1 MFAVKSQEGAETLIL
16 DFEIRVRSG
25 GIDRK
30 EKKNHII
37 GDINLWKKGK
47 QSMTN
52 VALRE
57 RPDAGNLHVRFDE
70 GDVAPAV
77 IPRCGPLHMGSKAI
91 VLVVSAVCGVFSLSA
106 APLYTNQ
113 WVGGVSGVASWG
125 DAANWTVSYA
135 DGTPAPTSAVPTA
148 ASLTMIRKTAD
159 IILPPGSFA
168 SGSTYFLAKDSD
180 KILNLEILSGARLA
194 LEGAD
199 EVSYLGT
206 AAWQDGPVNNKITL
220 DINGGEL
227 AVSQKLL
234 ALHPNTKPFSECT
247 AYNRIQVR
255 NGGLLSL
262 SGDARLRLWG
272 GESAYSTG
280 AGVYTNIVDILPG
293 GTLELRDNA
302 ALVMGGD
309 IDSTPLHVNQPYM
322 GAGWV
327 NVRGGTMRVHD
338 ASTFTAPLYMA
349 THPNAGVGAYL
360 TVSEGGTVDLGGKEL
375 YIQAR
380 NTNVIRV
387 ASGSVV
393 SNFNLAVEQG
403 NGTDVRYHNLVDIDG
418 GTVWM
423 EDCKLISDDT
433 ARGTNARLTLRVRGG
448 GGLVS
453 VDRWYFA
460 PNYENGGVPPL
471 FNDFR
476 LTAHTDRD
484 ADFAVRPIR
493 TRLQVWDGTKG
504 GVVNKTIPGIWR
516 LSPDGGFQLVR
527 RDSFEL
533 LCRNHDGQGY
543 HVASKTYGGFI
554 GEEMWQTNTAT
565 LNEPRWKRYV
575 GYEYAYVFR
584 VSLKDEARLE
594 DGVPLAAARPRAWL
608 PLPSFTA
615 RQLDTNRTERIS
627 VRLMLEPPA
636 NGTLDLDAVVKGMR
650 GAGHAGACADNAV
663 AGYNVRVDLPL
674 DELEADATD
683 TRAILDFV
691 SCETY
696 GQACGA
702 QPMTTNAL
710 IRAAT
715 CEYVKRMNGT
725 VIIFR

>member
-1 MFAVKSQEGAETLIL
+1 
-16 DFEIRVRSG
+16 
-25 GIDRK
+25 
-30 EKKNHII
+30 
-37 GDINLWKKGK
+37 
-47 QSMTN
+47 MTN
-52 VALRE
+52 VAPKGKPE
-57 RPDAGNLHVRFDE
+57 AENLHVRFNE

-77 IPRCGPLHMGSKAI
+77 TPRCGILHMASKAI
-91 VLVVSAVCGVFSLSA
+91 VLVASAVCGTFLLSA

-113 WVGGVSGVASWG
+113 WVGGTSGVASWG

-135 DGTPAPTSAVPTA
+135 DGTPAPASAVPTA
-148 ASLTMIRKTAD
+148 ANLTMIRKTAD
-159 IILPPGSFA
+159 IILPSGSFA
-168 SGSTYFLAKDSD
+168 SGSTYFLAKDAD
-180 KILNLEILSGARLA
+180 KTLNLEIPSGARLA

-199 EVSYLGT
+199 EASYLGT

-234 ALHPNTKPFSECT
+234 ALHPNTQPFAECT
-247 AYNRIQVR
+247 AYNHIRVR

-272 GESAYSTG
+272 GESVYSTG
-280 AGVYTNIVDILPG
+280 AGVYTNIVDILSG
-293 GTLELRDNA
+293 GTLELRNSA

-309 IDSTPLHVNQPYM
+309 IDRMPLHVNQPYM

-327 NVRGGTMRVHD
+327 NVRGGTMRVH

-349 THPNAGVGAYL
+349 THPAAGVGAYL

-375 YIQAR
+375 YVQAQ

-387 ASGSVV
+387 ASGGVV

-403 NGTDVRYHNLVDIDG
+403 GGTDVRYHNLVDVDD

-423 EDCKLISDDT
+423 EDCKLISDD
-433 ARGTNARLTLRVRGG
+433 ASRGTNARLTFRVRGG

-453 VDRWYFA
+453 VDRWCFA
-460 PNYENGGVPPL
+460 PDYENGGVPPL

-476 LTAHTDRD
+476 LTAPTDRD

-493 TRLQVWDGTKG
+493 TRLPVWKGEKG
-504 GVVNKTIPGIWR
+504 GGVNKTIPGIWR

-527 RDSFEL
+527 RDTFEL
-533 LCRNHDGQGY
+533 LCRNHDAQGV

-636 NGTLDLDAVVKGMR
+636 NGTLDLDAVVRGMR
-650 GAGHAGACADNAV
+650 AAGHVGTYADDTV
-663 AGYNVRVDLPL
+663 AGYNVRVDLPF
-674 DELEADATD
+674 DELETDATD

-715 CEYVKRMNGT
+715 CEYVKRVNGT
-725 VIIFR
+725 VVIFR